1 MTKDLLSVITCT
13 GARPEAFDLCKKY
26 MRHQTYEELIQWI
39 IVYDTDER
47 PVTSDLPGNVN
58 PEVYLSS
65 KKWREGLN
73 TQRYNMEEALKHVRG
88 DYIVI
93 FEDDEL
99 YQPIYLEDMVDL
111 LTYCDL
117 AGVCNSKY
125 YHVGLPGYKE
135 MHNYNHAALSHTA
148 LTKSVLPFLQAA
160 IDSGELFFDVHLWNR
175 AKEKRITSLL
185 LSNSNIVI
193 GMKGLP
199 GREGIGAGHKIKDY
213 LLDPNLVKL
222 EEWCGAYASNY
233 LPFIR
238 RNNDRRNNQ

>member
-1 MTKDLLSVITCT
+1 MC
-13 GARPEAFDLCKKY
+13 A
-26 MRHQTYEELIQWI
+26 QTYEGLIQWI
-39 IVYDTDER
+39 IVYDTDES
-47 PVTSDLPGNVN
+47 PYVPDLPSNIKS
-58 PEVYLSS
+58 EIYLG
-65 KKWREGLN
+65 KTRWREGLN

-88 DYIVI
+88 DYIIV

-99 YQPIYLEDMVDL
+99 YLPIYLENMVGL
-111 LTYCDL
+111 LDYCDI

-125 YHVGLPGYKE
+125 YHVELPGFKE

-148 LTKSVLPFLQAA
+148 LTKSTLPLLQAA
-160 IDSGELFFDVHLWNR
+160 VDSGELFFDVYLWKK
-175 AKEKRITSLL
+175 AQEKRVKSLL
-185 LSNSNIVI
+185 LANNNLVI

-233 LPFIR
+233 LPFIK
-238 RNNDRRNNQ
+238 RNK